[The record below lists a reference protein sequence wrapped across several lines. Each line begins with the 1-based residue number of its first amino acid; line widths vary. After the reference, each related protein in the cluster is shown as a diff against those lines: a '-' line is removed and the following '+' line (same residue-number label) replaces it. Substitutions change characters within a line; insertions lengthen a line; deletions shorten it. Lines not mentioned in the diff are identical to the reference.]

1 MSKFMVGLGTV
12 TIILCIIGGILGCVA
27 EEQKIIP
34 CDNHEFVITSECV
47 NWTQR
52 RYRTISKCIHC
63 GYVFE

>member
-1 MSKFMVGLGTV
+1 M
-12 TIILCIIGGILGCVA
+12 LCIIGGIIGCVA
-27 EEQKIIP
+27 EEQEIIP

-47 NWTQR
+47 NWTHR